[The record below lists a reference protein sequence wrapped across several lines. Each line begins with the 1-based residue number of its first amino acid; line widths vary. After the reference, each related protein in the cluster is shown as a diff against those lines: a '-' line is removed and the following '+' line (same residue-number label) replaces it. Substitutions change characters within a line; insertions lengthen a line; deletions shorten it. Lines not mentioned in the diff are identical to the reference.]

1 MITLNRRR
9 KSTYIVHVGLPV
21 MSDGSSLPF
30 LSQVE
35 KLPSSL
41 SATDNPYTNL
51 NSSMCTVHTVPV
63 LPTRAGLECSFEE
76 SRNVIRDA
84 ARAYPLHANGSVS
97 RLARLFRPDT
107 SSTRW
112 WMASSQHVIFISP
125 LSVAYCRSL
134 GSQDL
139 NPERSS
145 PAPAVISASFH
156 LKQAERARKI
166 GSRVNIYT

>member
-51 NSSMCTVHTVPV
+51 NSSMCTVHTVLFYQHELV
-63 LPTRAGLECSFEE
+63 L
-76 SRNVIRDA
+76 N
-84 ARAYPLHANGSVS
+84 
-97 RLARLFRPDT
+97 ARLKR
-107 SSTRW
+107 
-112 WMASSQHVIFISP
+112 
-125 LSVAYCRSL
+125 
-134 GSQDL
+134 
-139 NPERSS
+139 
-145 PAPAVISASFH
+145 
-156 LKQAERARKI
+156 AE
-166 GSRVNIYT
+166 T